1 VLPPAAPRA
10 AQPHI
15 TIERPPRAR
24 VPRRP
29 AGDPGPAPG
38 GPPALWA
45 LLALILVAG
54 AVLMVLLAAG
64 VFSAQPARTAPPP
77 PRRAQAAP
85 PPRAKV
91 STTATVPA
99 APQPPAAARAAVLG
113 LVQSYA
119 TAFSAHDLAGLTRI
133 FAPGIVRRG
142 LVGASC
148 AVSVGRPAVLADY
161 AGQFQSGTG
170 RYTLPGLGPPLV
182 QLNGDTAVVPAHYA
196 ISTGGAG
203 SITFTASR
211 ATGSWQIVRVDATC
225 G

>member
-1 VLPPAAPRA
+1 VLPPAAPTA
-10 AQPHI
+10 TQPRI

-38 GPPALWA
+38 GPAALWA
-45 LLALILVAG
+45 MLALILVAG

-64 VFSAQPARTAPPP
+64 VFSAQPARTATPP
-77 PRRAQAAP
+77 PRRAQAAAP
-85 PPRAKV
+85 PPATV
-91 STTATVPA
+91 STTATPP
-99 APQPPAAARAAVLG
+99 APQSPAAARAALLA
-113 LVQSYA
+113 LVESYA
-119 TAFSAHDLAGLTRI
+119 TAFSRHDLAGLTRI
-133 FAPGIVRRG
+133 LAPGIVRRG
-142 LVGASC
+142 LVGSSC
-148 AVSVGRPAVLADY
+148 AVSVGRRAVLADY

-170 RYTLPGLGPPLV
+170 RYTLPGLGPALV
-182 QLNGDTAVVPAHYA
+182 QLSGNTAVVPAHYA

-211 ATGSWQIVRVDATC
+211 ATGSWQIVGVDATC